1 MADYMPGGST
11 LVVAHFDQSVV
22 PSHPKTGERMPPPE
36 DIVALC
42 KPEAIGW
49 VRARL
54 ATLITS
60 TGWLADIHEE
70 PLYKEDA
77 GEGEHRA

>member
-1 MADYMPGGST
+1 VDYMPKGSMF
-11 LVVAHFDQSVV
+11 VVVDFDQSVV
-22 PSHPKTGERMPPPE
+22 PTHPKTGERMPPPE
-36 DIVALC
+36 SIVALC

-49 VRARL
+49 TRARL
-54 ATLITS
+54 SSLVSS

-77 GEGEHRA
+77 EEGEHRA